1 MKAGF
6 LELIDEKRWQVIQNY
21 FSEVIGTGVRVIDPN
36 GAPLTAVS
44 NPHKYCFENVS
55 SSPKAFYKCR
65 DCLVFSPKPFS
76 EDKLLNNPQFFIDI
90 ESQIYYDSCD
100 FYANRVVIPVRSS
113 KAFVFAYI
121 VVGPVIL
128 GKRKT
133 YPEYFNMCR
142 QFDLDISSM
151 IESVEQIRVFSFSSI
166 KSLVKLFQ
174 EIAEFMI
181 ETGVEKLVRNTQK
194 RTSLELMK
202 TEVPFYIDKML
213 QALFETAGVGVGAE
227 RGSVMVV
234 DDNTKTLSIKLSKGI
249 PEEVVRKT
257 EVKLG
262 EGLAG
267 WAAEEDE
274 ILFIDKSFKN
284 PRLLSR
290 LHKPRLSASLMV
302 PIKTGKT
309 VFGVLNLSTEG
320 SSHKFNKENINSI
333 IQLTKMVDSAL
344 CGIKQQGK
352 DAKEVINDE

>member
-1 MKAGF
+1 METGF
-6 LELIDEKRWQVIQNY
+6 IELIDEKKWQVIQNY

-36 GAPLTAVS
+36 GAPLTALS

-55 SSPKAFYKCR
+55 SSPKAYYKCR

-100 FYANRVVIPVRSS
+100 FHANRVVIPVKFS
-113 KAFVFAYI
+113 KAFLCAYI
-121 VVGPVIL
+121 VIGPLIL

-133 YPEYFNMCR
+133 YPEYFNMCKLL
-142 QFDLDISSM
+142 DLDINSV

-166 KSLVKLFQ
+166 KSIVKLFQ
-174 EIAEFMI
+174 EIADFMI
-181 ETGVEKLVRNTQK
+181 ETGVKKMERNIK
-194 RTSLELMK
+194 KKNSLELMK

-213 QALFETAGVGVGAE
+213 QALFETASVGVGAE

-234 DDNTKTLSIKLSKGI
+234 DDEEKTLSIKLSKGI
-249 PEEVVRKT
+249 EEEVVRNT
-257 EVKLG
+257 RVKLG

-267 WAAEEDE
+267 WAAKENE
-274 ILFIDKSFKN
+274 ILFIDNSFKN

-302 PIKTGKT
+302 PIKAGEC
-309 VFGVLNLSTEG
+309 VFGVLNLSTEDPA
-320 SSHKFNKENINSI
+320 HKFNKENINSI
-333 IQLTKMVDSAL
+333 IQLAKMVDSAL
-344 CGIKQQGK
+344 CNIKQ
-352 DAKEVINDE
+352 AKSSLS